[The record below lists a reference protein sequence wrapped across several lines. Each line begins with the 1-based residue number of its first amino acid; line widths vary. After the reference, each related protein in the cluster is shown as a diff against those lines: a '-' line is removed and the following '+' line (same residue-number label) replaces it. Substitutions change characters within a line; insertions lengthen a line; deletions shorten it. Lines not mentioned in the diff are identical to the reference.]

1 MPFGVVA
8 VMVHPATGYSM
19 ATSLQLAPARR
30 ERHRVSAG
38 RSREGCSAADLDTP
52 GESRAF
58 AAPPTGFAHSAPYR
72 PPRQFFELFFA
83 LHEERQRA
91 CTSDREDLSG
101 TASMPEIFRHTPWNL
116 RARLIR

>member
-1 MPFGVVA
+1 MG
-8 VMVHPATGYSM
+8 H
-19 ATSLQLAPARR
+19 LAPAGAARR
-30 ERHRVSAG
+30 ERHRISAG

-58 AAPPTGFAHSAPYR
+58 AAPPTGFAHSAPCR

-101 TASMPEIFRHTPWNL
+101 TANMMPEIFRHTPWNL